1 MATFRKYKTKKGML
15 WRYQILVDTDTV
27 TGKRKYKTK
36 GVFYTKKEAN

>member
-1 MATFRKYKTKKGML
+1 M
-15 WRYQILVDTDTV
+15 

>member
-1 MATFRKYKTKKGML
+1 ML
-15 WRYQILVDTDTV
+15 VGTDTV